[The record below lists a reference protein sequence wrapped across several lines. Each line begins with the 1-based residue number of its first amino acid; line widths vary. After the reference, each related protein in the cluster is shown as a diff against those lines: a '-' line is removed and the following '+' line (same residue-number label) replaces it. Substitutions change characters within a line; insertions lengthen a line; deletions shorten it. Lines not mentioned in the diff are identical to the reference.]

1 MYNIIF
7 IFELQLVAVLIF
19 PSFSDKNKQ
28 LEARQIFTGPISLIP
43 YIHSGTS
50 KAPFWGTGEIT
61 IISKHG

>member
-50 KAPFWGTGEIT
+50 KAPF
-61 IISKHG
+61 